1 MTETPI
7 AAPRAAIPASTDTLG
22 VALLGCGTV
31 GSGVAELLMREHEH
45 YAHRTG
51 RLVRLIGVGVRDARR
66 SRAIPAE
73 LLTTDLA
80 ALVADPRV
88 HIVVEALG
96 GVEPAYSL
104 IMQAIEQG
112 KHVVTANKEVIARH
126 GHTIFPA
133 ARARGVA
140 VQIEA
145 TVGGGIPIIA
155 AIKGS
160 LAANRIHQVA
170 GIING
175 TTNYILTAMTANGT
189 SLQDA
194 LAEAQRLGYAEADPT
209 ADVDAYD
216 AAYKIAILAATFFDH
231 RVDIDEVYRE
241 GIGHLTAADIAY
253 ARELG
258 YVVKLLG
265 VARRTGGAGGENLQ
279 VRVHPAL
286 IPHQHPL
293 APVDGVM
300 NAIAVSGDAV
310 GEVMFS
316 GPGAGRLPTASAVV
330 GDVLAIAAQPDTPA
344 RLLACLHEGIGAISP
359 IDTLVTKFY
368 IRLLARDE
376 PGVIGTIGH
385 VCGQAG
391 ISIRSMVQKG
401 ERDGLA
407 EIVLVTH
414 HVQEAA
420 MRQALAELA
429 HQPTI
434 HSIGSVIRV
443 EDLAA

>member
-1 MTETPI
+1 M
-7 AAPRAAIPASTDTLG
+7 G

-31 GSGVAELLMREHEH
+31 GSGVAELLLREDKR
-45 YAHRTG
+45 YAHRAG
-51 RLVRLIGVGVRDARR
+51 RPVELVGVGVRDLQRAR
-66 SRAIPAE
+66 SIPE
-73 LLTTDLA
+73 DLLTTDLPK
-80 ALVADPRV
+80 LVADPRV
-88 HIVVEALG
+88 RIVVEALG

-104 IMQAIEQG
+104 IMSAIEQG
-112 KHVVTANKEVIARH
+112 KHVVTANKEVIARF

-140 VQIEA
+140 VHIEA
-145 TVGGGIPIIA
+145 TVGGGIPIINA
-155 AIKGS
+155 MKSS

-175 TTNYILTAMTANGT
+175 TTNYILTAMTAQGT
-189 SLQDA
+189 SLPEA

-209 ADVDAYD
+209 ADVDAFD
-216 AAYKIAILAATFFDH
+216 AAYKIAILASIFFDH
-231 RVDIDEVYRE
+231 RIAIDDVYRE
-241 GIGHLTAADIAY
+241 GIADLTPADIAY

-265 VARRTGGAGGENLQ
+265 VAKRESAGATEVLQ

-286 IPHQHPL
+286 IPQHHPL
-293 APVDGVM
+293 APIDGVM
-300 NAIAVSGDAV
+300 NAIAVAGDSV

-316 GPGAGRLPTASAVV
+316 GPGAGKMATASAVV
-330 GDVLAIAAQPDTPA
+330 GDILAIAAQPDTPA
-344 RLLACLHEGIGAISP
+344 RLLTCLHDGIGDIDP
-359 IDTLVTKFY
+359 IDSVVTKFY
-368 IRLLARDE
+368 IRLLAHDE
-376 PGVIGTIGH
+376 PGVIGIIGQ
-385 VCGQAG
+385 VCGRAG

-414 HVQEAA
+414 LVKEAS
-420 MRQALAELA
+420 MRRALADLGN
-429 HQPTI
+429 QPSI

>member
-1 MTETPI
+1 LRPDI
-7 AAPRAAIPASTDTLG
+7 SPSPDALG

-31 GSGVAELLMREHEH
+31 GSGVAQLLLNHEAH
-45 YAHRTG
+45 YAHRVG
-51 RLVRLIGVGVRDARR
+51 RPVRLLGIGVRDTTRARGV
-66 SRAIPAE
+66 PEE
-73 LLTTDLA
+73 LFTTKLADL
-80 ALVADPRV
+80 VDDPRV

-96 GVEPAYSL
+96 GVEPAFDL
-104 IMQAIEQG
+104 IMRAIAQG

-133 ARARGVA
+133 ARAQGVA
-140 VQIEA
+140 VQVEA
-145 TVGGGIPIIA
+145 TVGGGIPIIT

-175 TTNYILTAMTANGT
+175 TTNYILTAMAAHGT
-189 SLQDA
+189 SLPDA

-216 AAYKIAILAATFFDH
+216 AAYKIAILASTFFDH
-231 RVDIDEVYRE
+231 RVAIDDVYRE

-265 VARRTGGAGGENLQ
+265 VAKREPHADGENLQ
-279 VRVHPAL
+279 ARVHPAM
-286 IPHQHPL
+286 IPLQHPL
-293 APVDGVM
+293 APIDGVM
-300 NAIAVSGDAV
+300 NAIAVAGDAV

-316 GPGAGRLPTASAVV
+316 GPGAGKLPTASAVV
-330 GDVLAIAAQPDTPA
+330 GDILAIAAQPDTPA
-344 RLLACLHEGIGAISP
+344 RLLTCLHDGIRAISP
-359 IDTLVTKFY
+359 IDALVTKFY
-368 IRLLARDE
+368 VRLLAHDE
-376 PGVIGTIGH
+376 PGVIGTIGQ
-385 VCGQAG
+385 VCGRSG

-414 HVQEAA
+414 LVQEAA

-429 HQPTI
+429 EQPTI
-434 HSIGSVIRV
+434 SAIGSVIRV
-443 EDLAA
+443 EDLTP